1 MAAQQFNSENFG
13 EEVLKSKGPV
23 LVDFYADWCGPCK
36 MMAPV
41 LDEMASE
48 DNDWKIGK
56 VNVDESSDLAGKYG
70 VQSIPTL
77 IFFKDGEEV
86 DRALGF
92 QSKEALK
99 AKMDELAK

>member
-1 MAAQQFNSENFG
+1 MVAQKFDSENFS
-13 EEVLKSKGPV
+13 EEVLKAKEFV

-41 LDEMASE
+41 LDEVAS
-48 DNDWKIGK
+48 DSNDWKIGK

-77 IFFKDGEEV
+77 VFFKNGEEV
-86 DRALGF
+86 GRAMGF

-99 AKMDELAK
+99 SKMDELSK